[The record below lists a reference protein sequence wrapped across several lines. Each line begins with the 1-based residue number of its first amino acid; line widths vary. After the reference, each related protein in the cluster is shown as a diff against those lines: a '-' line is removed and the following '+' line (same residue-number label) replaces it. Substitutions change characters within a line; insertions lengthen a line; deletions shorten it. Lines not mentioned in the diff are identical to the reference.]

1 MAKKTN
7 LTTKRFGVRYGRTVK
22 EKLAKVEQDGNKKY
36 KCPYCAAAKVGK
48 KASGI
53 WECKK
58 CGKIYTARAYSAE
71 ATTKNI

>member
-22 EKLAKVEQDGNKKY
+22 AKLAKVESDGKKKY
-36 KCPYCAAAKVGK
+36 KCPYCAAIKVVK
-48 KASGI
+48 QAAGI

-58 CGKIYTARAYSAE
+58 CNKIYTGRAFSAE
-71 ATTKNI
+71 RTAKNI